1 MPKYKIKDPKS
12 GKTLTVTSNRQP
24 TQEEAQQIFAEQE
37 TTQLTEGK
45 TQELSFE
52 EEPIKLTEETIKK
65 DPQWISAAKQVYQ
78 LNEGADAPELDS
90 DEQYANYGL
99 RYMGWFNYNLPKMGL
114 EATQLKQG
122 TDEQKQAFVTLM
134 DMYDEKAASWAGAG
148 RAALGILSDPS
159 TYVGVGTFGTATAGA
174 QALKQAI
181 KEGVKQGTK
190 TGLKEGAK
198 IGALEGAAYAT
209 ADNALR
215 QTARINAGAQDAFD
229 FGQSA
234 KAAALGGSAGTVLGG
249 TVGGIG
255 GRSSAKKYQE
265 KIQEIETKDLA
276 SQKQIETDPKLA
288 AQKAT
293 EELKPDLQKF
303 NREVAEDV
311 RAEQNQVRE
320 DFQADLNLE
329 INQKGIDVGIEIL
342 DELKIPRNPN
352 VQISDQLFDALQL
365 VNTQPIYKD
374 SFLKI
379 LKKNNINEIEFAQ
392 LFKLGASDAGRRL
405 AQLSVANR
413 AMKDIGNELS
423 GLAPKDGMA
432 TGLLRKFGDTAYK
445 LDNIRRGLLVSQ
457 IATSMRNFTAQI
469 GRVGVHTL
477 TGAMDNA
484 LNATFNPLRRLF
496 GNEAVDHTNSFGL
509 LLNLTTDKK
518 FAKDATEFATKYF
531 VNEKDRLFN
540 RYASDVADAS
550 QTQTMKGAQ
559 KVVDGLNFL
568 NRMQEFYYRRGMFA
582 SSLEE
587 TLRKKGISLKE
598 AVESNDISRITKAD
612 VEKAVDDALEFTYA
626 KTPDN
631 KLGKAFVDLSNS
643 IPFITT
649 GVVPFARFMTNAMK
663 FQFQHSP
670 LGPLALLSGKERA
683 AVAKGDMSVFSKAM
697 VGSALLMAAVEAK
710 RRGFGGEKWYELK
723 GTDGTTID
731 ARPYFPMT
739 PYLLV
744 ADLIVRTEDGRI
756 PPDAK
761 DILQGLTGAQFRT
774 GTGLALIDSIINDV
788 AGVDSEE
795 KISKTIT
802 RFISDVLGSYLTPF
816 RMFGDFTNQQQTF
829 RTALPET
836 QKFEDIPANVLEQ
849 FKRSIPGVRET
860 LPELESPTRAAAPG
874 RPEKVR
880 IPFTDI
886 QVPGPLARQLT
897 GITVSEEKNPAEKEL
912 DRLGFKR
919 RDILP
924 YTGDQIADQLNAK
937 YLGPV
942 LEKVVSA
949 VVQKDGYKKL
959 SNPEKEIVM
968 RGILKELRST
978 TKDYAVAENPQRFVK
993 IYLDRLPRAT
1003 RKLLKDEIQNIK
1015 QQLEK

>member
-1 MPKYKIKDPKS
+1 MPKYEIKDPKS
-12 GKTLTVTSNRQP
+12 GKILIVDSNRQP
-24 TQEEAQQIFAEQE
+24 TQEEAQKIFSEQAQE
-37 TTQLTEGK
+37 TTEPALSPQEPLQPISPPKTE
-45 TQELSFE
+45 TP
-52 EEPIKLTEETIKK
+52 EPAKLTEKTIKK
-65 DPQWISAAKQVYQ
+65 DQNWIAASKQVYE
-78 LNEGADAPELDS
+78 LNEGVDAPKLDL

-134 DMYDEKAASWAGAG
+134 DMYDEKAPSLQGFG
-148 RAALGILSDPS
+148 RAVTGVLSDPS
-159 TYVGVGTFGTATAGA
+159 TYVGLGTFGTATAGA

-190 TGLKEGAK
+190 AGLKRGAK

-209 ADNALR
+209 TDNALR
-215 QTARINAGAQDAFD
+215 QTARINAGAQGGFD
-229 FGQSA
+229 FSQSA
-234 KAAALGGSAGTVLGG
+234 QAAGIGATAGGVLGG
-249 TVGGIG
+249 TIG
-255 GRSSAKKYQE
+255 GLGARSSAKK
-265 KIQEIETKDLA
+265 IQNK
-276 SQKQIETDPKLA
+276 
-288 AQKAT
+288 T
-293 EELKPDLQKF
+293 EEPSVIDTETSFENAKSEIQPDLKKF
-303 NREVAEDV
+303 NREVAEDI
-311 RAEQNQVRE
+311 RSKQNKVKE
-320 DFQADLNLE
+320 DFQADINLE
-329 INQKGIDVGIEIL
+329 LNQKGIDVGVEIL

-352 VQISDQLFDALQL
+352 VQVSDQLFDVLQL
-365 VNTQPIYKD
+365 VKNQPVYKD

-405 AQLSVANR
+405 AQLSIAKKS
-413 AMKDIGNELS
+413 MKEIGGELS
-423 GLAPKDGMA
+423 GLAPQDGMA
-432 TGLLRKFGDTAYK
+432 TNLLTKFGDTAYK

-457 IATSMRNFTAQI
+457 IATSMRNFTAQV
-469 GRVGVHTL
+469 GRVGMHTL
-477 TGAMDNA
+477 TGAMDNV
-484 LNATFNPLRRLF
+484 LNLTFNPLRKLF
-496 GNEAVDHTNSFGL
+496 GNEAVDYSNSFGL
-509 LLNLTTDKK
+509 LLNLTKDKK
-518 FAKDATEFATKYF
+518 FAKDATEFTTKYF

-540 RYASDVADAS
+540 RYASDVAVAS

-587 TLRKKGISLKE
+587 TLRKKGVSLKE
-598 AVESNDISRITKAD
+598 AVENNDISKITKQD
-612 VEKAVDDALEFTYA
+612 VEKAVDDSLEFTYA
-626 KTPDN
+626 KTPEN

-670 LGPLALLSGKERA
+670 LGPLSLLSKQERA
-683 AVAKGDMSVFSKAM
+683 AVAKGNMGVFSKAM
-697 VGSALLMAAVEAK
+697 IGSALLMGAVEAK
-710 RRGFGGEKWYELK
+710 RKGFGGEKWYELK

-739 PYLLV
+739 PYLLI
-744 ADLIVRTEDGRI
+744 ADLIVRAEDGRI

-774 GTGLALIDSIINDV
+774 GTGLALVDSVVNDL
-788 AGVDSEE
+788 AGDPASEE

-816 RMFGDFTNQQQTF
+816 RMFGDFTNQQQKF
-829 RTALPET
+829 RTTLPE
-836 QKFEDIPANVLEQ
+836 KEYYEDIPTNVLGE
-849 FKRSIPGVRET
+849 FKRSIPGIRES
-860 LPELESPTRAAAPG
+860 LPEVQSPTRAEAPG

-886 QVPGPLARQLT
+886 EVPGPLARQLT

-924 YTGDQIADQLNAK
+924 YTGDRIIDQTNAK

-942 LEKVVSA
+942 VEKIVSA
-949 VVQKDGYKKL
+949 ISQTDKYQKL
-959 SNPEKEIVM
+959 NNIEKTAIMKGV
-968 RGILKELRST
+968 LKELRAT
-978 TKDYAVAENPQRFVK
+978 TKDYALAENPERFIR
-993 IYLDRLPRAT
+993 IYLGRLPKST
-1003 RKLLKDEIQNIK
+1003 RKLLSEELKRIRQELI
-1015 QQLEK
+1015 E

>member
-1 MPKYKIKDPKS
+1 
-12 GKTLTVTSNRQP
+12 
-24 TQEEAQQIFAEQE
+24 
-37 TTQLTEGK
+37 
-45 TQELSFE
+45 
-52 EEPIKLTEETIKK
+52 
-65 DPQWISAAKQVYQ
+65 
-78 LNEGADAPELDS
+78 
-90 DEQYANYGL
+90 
-99 RYMGWFNYNLPKMGL
+99 
-114 EATQLKQG
+114 
-122 TDEQKQAFVTLM
+122 
-134 DMYDEKAASWAGAG
+134 
-148 RAALGILSDPS
+148 
-159 TYVGVGTFGTATAGA
+159 
-174 QALKQAI
+174 
-181 KEGVKQGTK
+181 
-190 TGLKEGAK
+190 
-198 IGALEGAAYAT
+198 
-209 ADNALR
+209 
-215 QTARINAGAQDAFD
+215 
-229 FGQSA
+229 
-234 KAAALGGSAGTVLGG
+234 
-249 TVGGIG
+249 
-255 GRSSAKKYQE
+255 
-265 KIQEIETKDLA
+265 
-276 SQKQIETDPKLA
+276 
-288 AQKAT
+288 
-293 EELKPDLQKF
+293 
-303 NREVAEDV
+303 
-311 RAEQNQVRE
+311 
-320 DFQADLNLE
+320 
-329 INQKGIDVGIEIL
+329 
-342 DELKIPRNPN
+342 
-352 VQISDQLFDALQL
+352 
-365 VNTQPIYKD
+365 
-374 SFLKI
+374 
-379 LKKNNINEIEFAQ
+379 
-392 LFKLGASDAGRRL
+392 
-405 AQLSVANR
+405 
-413 AMKDIGNELS
+413 
-423 GLAPKDGMA
+423 MA

-631 KLGKAFVDLSNS
+631 QLGKSFVNLSNS

-670 LGPLALLSGKERA
+670 LGPLALLSRKERA
-683 AVAKGDMSVFSKAM
+683 AVAKGDMGVFSKAM
-697 VGSALLMAAVEAK
+697 IGSALLMAAVEAK

-788 AGVDSEE
+788 AGIDSEE

-836 QKFEDIPANVLEQ
+836 QKFEDIPINVLEQ

-880 IPFTDI
+880 LPFTDI

-949 VVQKDGYKKL
+949 VVQPRKRNCDERNFKRIKINHKRLCCSRKPTKICKDILRQTTKSYQKAFERRNTKHKTTTRKMNQQQIGRAGEHLTASYLCRYFDDVFTASEASRFDFLAVKDGCNYKIQVK
-959 SNPEKEIVM
+959 
-968 RGILKELRST
+968 T
-978 TKDYAVAENPQRFVK
+978 TNSPFVK
-993 IYLDRLPRAT
+993 NNNDWLRWDI
-1003 RKLLKDEIQNIK
+1003 RKKISNKDNEYRVYDEDEVDIFAFVCLFIDKVVFVPNKNVGKTYQKKVEFISEIQT
-1015 QQLEK
+1015 LETLVSSAQVVRDLKL